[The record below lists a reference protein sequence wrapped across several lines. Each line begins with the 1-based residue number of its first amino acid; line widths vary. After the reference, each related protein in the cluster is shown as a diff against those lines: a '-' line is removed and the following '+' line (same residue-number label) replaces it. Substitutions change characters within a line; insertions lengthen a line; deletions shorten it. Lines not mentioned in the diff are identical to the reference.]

1 MLSAAV
7 VVWYNRLALFRNLA
21 LLLAL
26 VFLVVSAGCTPSGA
40 SSDALGTATL
50 RPYAAATASPRP
62 SAIPPSEFSTSTP
75 GPTSTPFS
83 HVVQDGETLLYIAY
97 IHGIT
102 LETLLSVNPGIDPR
116 FLSVG
121 HELIIPLPGGGDAQD
136 SLPLVTPVPAVLAE
150 VSCYRT
156 PSNGLWCL
164 TSASGGDE
172 ATLEGLAALITL
184 YDAQGERV
192 ASVTAYGPVNL
203 LAPGKNMP
211 LATFFTPPAPEYVQ
225 AVATLLSAFV
235 FSPEEE
241 RYLEVETA
249 LDVIEALPGSTRWR
263 LSGTVSLAAG
273 ETGVAERISVL
284 VIALGAN
291 GEIVGFNVWESAG
304 AVSPGEEI
312 DVDLELFSLG
322 PSIAGI
328 EVLAEAQ
335 ASQ

>member
-1 MLSAAV
+1 MLFAAV
-7 VVWYNRLALFRNLA
+7 VFWYNRLALFRNLI

-26 VFLVVSAGCTPSGA
+26 VFLVTSAGCSPSGA
-40 SSDALGTATL
+40 SLDALGTATL
-50 RPYAAATASPRP
+50 RPFASSTASPRP

-75 GPTSTPFS
+75 GPTATPFS

-116 FLSVG
+116 FLPLG
-121 HELIIPLPGGGDAQD
+121 HELIIPLPGGDDAQD
-136 SLPLVTPVPAVLAE
+136 SLPLVTPIPVELAE

-172 ATLEGLAALITL
+172 VTLEGLAALITL
-184 YDAQGERV
+184 YDAQGEGV
-192 ASVTAYGPVNL
+192 ASGTAYGPVNL
-203 LAPGKNMP
+203 LEPGKNMP
-211 LATFFTPPAPEYVQ
+211 LATFFTPPAPAYLQ
-225 AVATLLSAFV
+225 AVASLLSAFE

-241 RYLEVETA
+241 SYLEVETA
-249 LDVIEALPGSTRWR
+249 LDVIQALPGSTRWR
-263 LSGTVSLAAG
+263 LSGTVTLAAG
-273 ETGVAERISVL
+273 ETGVADRISVL
-284 VIALGAN
+284 VVALGAS

-304 AVSPGEEI
+304 AVGPGEE
-312 DVDLELFSLG
+312 VVVELELFSLG
-322 PSIAGI
+322 PAIVSMG
-328 EVLAEAQ
+328 VLAEAQ